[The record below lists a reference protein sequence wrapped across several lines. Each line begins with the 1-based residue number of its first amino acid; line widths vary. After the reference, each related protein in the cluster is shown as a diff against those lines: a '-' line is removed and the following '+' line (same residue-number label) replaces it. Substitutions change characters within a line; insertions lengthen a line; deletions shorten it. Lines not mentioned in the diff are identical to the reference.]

1 MKYSHINIIFK
12 EFDNTFKKNNSLLK
26 NNSLFELFLNEGG
39 VWDDIISYLE
49 EDDKKLYKLN
59 KLRFKYIYENCFL
72 NIINSW
78 NNYTNIVI
86 SELEDLYVNILDS
99 DICYE
104 FYNKYINLLGNL
116 LNNII
121 SIEVNS
127 SFSTKIKDSLE
138 KNKIYDKINEQ
149 KDILKKKSFEV
160 RLIKKTET
168 RLEEIKKDIIKL
180 DNKIINDLPRTK
192 ELKEESYN
200 EIIKELQIVC
210 DNYDKIQRNSSK
222 NLKHSLLNFD
232 LMMNHF
238 RALSGKFTGSQVNKN
253 KDSDLSYY

>member
-1 MKYSHINIIFK
+1 LSK
-12 EFDNTFKKNNSLLK
+12 LK
-26 NNSLFELFLNEGG
+26 
-39 VWDDIISYLE
+39 
-49 EDDKKLYKLN
+49 
-59 KLRFKYIYENCFL
+59 FKYIYENCFL

-104 FYNKYINLLGNL
+104 FYNKYINLFNNL

-121 SIEVNS
+121 SIEINS

-138 KNKIYDKINEQ
+138 KNKIYEKINEQ

-192 ELKEESYN
+192 ELKEETYN

-232 LMMNHF
+232 LMMDHF

-253 KDSDLSYY
+253 